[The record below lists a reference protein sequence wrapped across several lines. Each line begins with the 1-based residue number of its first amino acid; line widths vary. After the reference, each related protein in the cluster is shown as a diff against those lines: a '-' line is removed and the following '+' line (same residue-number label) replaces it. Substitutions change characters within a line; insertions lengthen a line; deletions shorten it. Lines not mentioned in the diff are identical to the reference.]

1 MLTPE
6 QIVERRTRYACCSF
20 DYMYKAIQADIYGDL
35 VCAAENR
42 ALAIE
47 VYRAVTIMNNTDIG
61 SGGCETI
68 AYASFVASQVDCLC
82 ECSCGDPA
90 VIPANCTIPVDAVA
104 VVVPCDTL
112 VDSWIFTGAGTTGVN
127 GVYVPV
133 DMIPEAEPDTQVYAF
148 GSYTQYIPVGET
160 DYVVDLVLGTHLYTA
175 PTLSGTWVVDTG
187 VGPAPTQTQAT
198 LGDLCETDLTPE
210 EQITLAVPDP
220 DEESIYATS
229 CCGQTELFYFN
240 PTVPEGFDYEF
251 DFGLN

>member
-1 MLTPE
+1 MN
-6 QIVERRTRYACCSF
+6 
-20 DYMYKAIQADIYGDL
+20 
-35 VCAAENR
+35 AEITGEP
-42 ALAIE
+42 ALAKKE
-47 VYRAVTIMNNTDIG
+47 WAQSLKAYWGQRVMRSTATT
-61 SGGCETI
+61 GGCYTI
-68 AYASFVASQVDCLC
+68 IYASAVASVVDCLC
-82 ECSCGDPA
+82 QTSYGCDCPEGTSC
-90 VIPANCTIPVDAVA
+90 VIPVDAVA

-112 VDSWIFTGAGTTGVN
+112 VDSWIFSGAGTTGVN

-133 DMIPEAEPDTQVYAF
+133 DMIPEAEPDTQVYAL

-175 PTLSGTWVVDTG
+175 PTLGGTWTVDTG
-187 VGPAPTQTQAT
+187 TGPAPTQTQAT
-198 LGDLCETDLTPE
+198 LGDLCETLLTPE

-229 CCGQTELFYFN
+229 CCGQTELLYFN